1 LTVEEASRLHQTST
15 LDHQTSPVHRF
26 YIAPED
32 WNPDSLVLAG
42 AEAHHAR
49 DVFRLRPAGRVV
61 VFNGRG
67 HEITAEIA
75 KVSRAAIL
83 LRKMH
88 EARVPPL
95 PCRITLA
102 QAIPKGKNMDLI
114 VQKAVEIGAAEIAPL
129 ISERTIVHLEA
140 KEAAQKQAKW
150 HQVAIE
156 AAKQCGQNWLPTV
169 QQPRT
174 PKDFFA
180 TIEAGVSLAPDF
192 GTQPTRLP
200 PQNRGLELR
209 LIGSLQSDAAHLK
222 TVLAD
227 YEREHDARPTRV
239 LMCIGP
245 EGDFTPAELNLAR
258 SNGCRPITLGPII
271 LRVETAAIFCLSV
284 LSYELLAVP
293 ASR

>member
-1 LTVEEASRLHQTST
+1 M
-15 LDHQTSPVHRF
+15 HRF

-32 WNPDSLVLAG
+32 WNSDSLVLAG

-49 DVFRLRPAGRVV
+49 DVLRLQPGGRVV

-75 KVSRAAIL
+75 KVSRDEIL

-150 HQVAIE
+150 HQVSIE

-169 QQPRT
+169 QLPRT
-174 PKDFFA
+174 PKDFFS
-180 TIEAGVSLAPDF
+180 TVEAGVSPGQDF
-192 GTQPTRLP
+192 GTQPTQLP
-200 PQNRGLELR
+200 LQNRGLELR
-209 LIGSLQSDAAHLK
+209 LIGSLQSDAVHLK

-227 YEREHDARPTRV
+227 YEREHDARPASV

-271 LRVETAAIFCLSV
+271 LRVETAAIYCLSV
-284 LSYELLAVP
+284 LSYELLAGP

>member
-1 LTVEEASRLHQTST
+1 M
-15 LDHQTSPVHRF
+15 HRF

-49 DVFRLRPAGRVV
+49 DVLRLQPAGRVV

-75 KVSRAAIL
+75 KVSRDEIL

-140 KEAAQKQAKW
+140 KEAVQKQAKW

-169 QQPRT
+169 RPPDNAPR
-174 PKDFFA
+174 FLFNCRGRHVA
-180 TIEAGVSLAPDF
+180 C
-192 GTQPTRLP
+192 TRLR
-200 PQNRGLELR
+200 N
-209 LIGSLQSDAAHLK
+209 AA
-222 TVLAD
+222 D
-227 YEREHDARPTRV
+227 
-239 LMCIGP
+239 
-245 EGDFTPAELNLAR
+245 
-258 SNGCRPITLGPII
+258 
-271 LRVETAAIFCLSV
+271 TAAATEQRSRFEV
-284 LSYELLAVP
+284 DWVP
-293 ASR
+293 SIRRRAFKNGAG

>member
-1 LTVEEASRLHQTST
+1 M
-15 LDHQTSPVHRF
+15 HRF

-32 WNPDSLVLAG
+32 WNPDALVLRG
-42 AEAHHAR
+42 SEAHHAR
-49 DVFRLRPAGRVV
+49 DVLRLQPGGRVV

-67 HEITAEIA
+67 HEITAEIT
-75 KVSRAAIL
+75 KITRQEVL

-95 PCRITLA
+95 PCQITLA

-140 KEAAQKQAKW
+140 KEAVQKQAKW
-150 HQVAIE
+150 QQVAIE

-169 QQPRT
+169 RMPKTPRE
-174 PKDFFA
+174 FFLTA
-180 TIEAGVSLAPDF
+180 EAGVTPAQDSRM
-192 GTQPTRLP
+192 QPASASGEPLQKT
-200 PQNRGLELR
+200 GSELR
-209 LIGSLQSDAAHLK
+209 LIGSLQSDAMHLK

-227 YEREHDARPTRV
+227 YEREHHTRPAGV

-258 SNGCRPITLGPII
+258 SNGCNPITLGPII
-271 LRVETAAIFCLSV
+271 LRVETAAIYCLSV
-284 LSYELLAVP
+284 LSYELLATFRGTQ
-293 ASR
+293 A

>member
-1 LTVEEASRLHQTST
+1 M
-15 LDHQTSPVHRF
+15 HRF

-42 AEAHHAR
+42 AEAHPAR
-49 DVFRLRPAGRVV
+49 DVLRLRPGVRVV

-75 KVSRAAIL
+75 KLTREEIL

-88 EARVPPL
+88 EAQVPPL
-95 PCRITLA
+95 PCQITLA

-150 HQVAIE
+150 QQIAIE

-169 QQPRT
+169 HLPKT
-174 PKDFFA
+174 PKEFFLEV
-180 TIEAGVSLAPDF
+180 EADVPAAPKQRE
-192 GTQPTRLP
+192 GGSP
-200 PQNRGLELR
+200 PQ
-209 LIGSLQSDAAHLK
+209 K
-222 TVLAD
+222 
-227 YEREHDARPTRV
+227 
-239 LMCIGP
+239 
-245 EGDFTPAELNLAR
+245 
-258 SNGCRPITLGPII
+258 
-271 LRVETAAIFCLSV
+271 
-284 LSYELLAVP
+284 
-293 ASR
+293 

>member
-1 LTVEEASRLHQTST
+1 M
-15 LDHQTSPVHRF
+15 HRF

-49 DVFRLRPAGRVV
+49 DVLRLQPAGRVV

-75 KVSRAAIL
+75 KVSRDEIL

-88 EARVPPL
+88 EARVPSL

-150 HQVAIE
+150 RQVAIE

-169 QQPRT
+169 QLPRT

-180 TIEAGVSLAPDF
+180 TVEAGVSPARYYLSSRHGYHYSD
-192 GTQPTRLP
+192 GQH
-200 PQNRGLELR
+200 RGLGEKISVHSCPFVVTKAIDTSAEKPSLLEL
-209 LIGSLQSDAAHLK
+209 
-222 TVLAD
+222 
-227 YEREHDARPTRV
+227 
-239 LMCIGP
+239 
-245 EGDFTPAELNLAR
+245 
-258 SNGCRPITLGPII
+258 
-271 LRVETAAIFCLSV
+271 
-284 LSYELLAVP
+284 
-293 ASR
+293 